1 MRASRGFGP
10 QRLQCP
16 LWAQRGTENVLRKVV
31 WRLVP
36 PVLFGIA
43 TGSALALS
51 LPAPV
56 LPVVFGAFL
65 SFLAGRMAA
74 QALKR

>member
-1 MRASRGFGP
+1 M
-10 QRLQCP
+10 
-16 LWAQRGTENVLRKVV
+16 LRKVV